1 MCKIYT
7 KEKSEPLEKRLEA
20 FYEKNNVRDISYNTD
35 ILSLC
40 KNLGITTLSL
50 PLEKQHL
57 DGIILVDDE
66 SDDKIIGFD
75 RDLKLKQ
82 VRFVVAHE
90 LGHYITAVAEHKK
103 GRLLVAKRDNILH
116 GGDKSQEE
124 QDMDYLAA
132 AILVPKDDFINEL
145 IGYEIKLDELKDRSE
160 AGVKRFVSPEKIS
173 FFADRYRVEEP
184 VILRRIAE
192 VAYYV

>member
-124 QDMDYLAA
+124 QDMDYLFLKSHFLLLFQKSVHQGL
-132 AILVPKDDFINEL
+132 LVEL
-145 IGYEIKLDELKDRSE
+145 SLK
-160 AGVKRFVSPEKIS
+160 
-173 FFADRYRVEEP
+173 
-184 VILRRIAE
+184 
-192 VAYYV
+192 